1 MHAYTWEDPEIH
13 QTGTLNQAN
22 QNDWPKETR
31 KKYSKKVI
39 QTAGRVQ
46 FKDSPSECA
55 SVSSHTYC
63 TLLLLINTS
72 LAPLLSVSVE
82 ILFCI
87 VEGPGPL
94 SLTSGPAARIWH
106 SHHPGPARSL
116 AGNPSLAPSR
126 CRPRPPEIRYLIQLL
141 ENFSLGLKQLREVN
155 LLFQLHNL

>member
-1 MHAYTWEDPEIH
+1 MHAHTWEDPEIYRI
-13 QTGTLNQAN
+13 GTLNQAT

-31 KKYSKKVI
+31 KKYSIKVI
-39 QTAGRVQ
+39 QSAVRVQ
-46 FKDSPSECA
+46 PKDSPSECA

-63 TLLLLINTS
+63 ALFLLINTS
-72 LAPLLSVSVE
+72 LASLLSIFVE

-94 SLTSGPAARIWH
+94 SLTSGLAARIWY
-106 SHHPGPARSL
+106 SHHQGSAQSPA
-116 AGNPSLAPSR
+116 ANPSLAPSR

-155 LLFQLHNL
+155 LLFQLYIL

>member
-39 QTAGRVQ
+39 QTAMMMQ
-46 FKDSPSECA
+46 LKDSPSECTSA
-55 SVSSHTYC
+55 SSHTYC

-72 LAPLLSVSVE
+72 LAPLLSVFVE

-94 SLTSGPAARIWH
+94 SLTSGLAARIWH
-106 SHHPGPARSL
+106 SHISGWEPKPRSKPL
-116 AGNPSLAPSR
+116 QSEATRDQILDSVTGKL
-126 CRPRPPEIRYLIQLL
+126 
-141 ENFSLGLKQLREVN
+141 FSGSETT
-155 LLFQLHNL
+155 